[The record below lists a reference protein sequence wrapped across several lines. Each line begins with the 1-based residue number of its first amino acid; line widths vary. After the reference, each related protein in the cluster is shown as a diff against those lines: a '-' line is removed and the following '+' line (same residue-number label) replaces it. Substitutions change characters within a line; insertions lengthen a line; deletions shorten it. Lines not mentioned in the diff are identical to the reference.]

1 MTKIK
6 LLLTI
11 FYALFAYS
19 CTEQTIYSGK
29 TINQANIDYSII
41 KDKNQLINE
50 LGNPSYIDPIESKYF
65 YYSEKKIYKNFF
77 DKKTINRIIGLQ
89 ISDVPNFAR
98 CNYWLNILEINKL
111 LSKKKLLK
119 IINYLRKNGIE
130 TKPIWHPNHLQK
142 KYKNCQTYKLNNINK
157 IYLNRLCLPSSPQLT
172 KSQQDFIC
180 KKLKNFF

>member
-29 TINQANIDYSII
+29 IINQANIDYSII

-77 DKKTINRIIGLQ
+77 DKKTISRILLVFEFNLEEKIKSIDVYNLEDEKDIAIVKEKTKNNLIERGLIEKIFGGVGKAQ
-89 ISDVPNFAR
+89 ELPNF
-98 CNYWLNILEINKL
+98 
-111 LSKKKLLK
+111 
-119 IINYLRKNGIE
+119 
-130 TKPIWHPNHLQK
+130 P
-142 KYKNCQTYKLNNINK
+142 
-157 IYLNRLCLPSSPQLT
+157 
-172 KSQQDFIC
+172 
-180 KKLKNFF
+180 